1 MLILIRFPFQQYI
14 SFRHLNFDRTCEN
27 KNDSDFSLFWKSE
40 NVGLVHNLA
49 VCTKIFLEDIGLR
62 THKNVKQELSLDL
75 KILTGLYCRAGT
87 NPLEKD
93 NPRKFRLWDAIAVMY
108 CSWDIQVFI
117 FQTIPST
124 SNAVT
129 SPRVFPKECNI
140 KTWLLNSS
148 GHLTLF

>member
-14 SFRHLNFDRTCEN
+14 SFRHLNFDPTCEN
-27 KNDSDFSLFWKSE
+27 KNHCDFSPFWKSE
-40 NVGLVHNLA
+40 NVGLVHHLA

-75 KILTGLYCRAGT
+75 KILTGLYCRAWT

-93 NPRKFRLWDAIAVMY
+93 NPRKFGLWDAIAVMC
-108 CSWDIQVFI
+108 CSWDIQVSI

-129 SPRVFPKECNI
+129 SRWVFVSKRV
-140 KTWLLNSS
+140 
-148 GHLTLF
+148 

>member
-14 SFRHLNFDRTCEN
+14 SFRHLNFDLTCEN
-27 KNDSDFSLFWKSE
+27 KNHSDFLSFWKAE
-40 NVGLVHNLA
+40 NMGLVHHLA

-75 KILTGLYCRAGT
+75 KILTGLYCRAWT

-93 NPRKFRLWDAIAVMY
+93 NLRKFGLWDAIAVMC
-108 CSWDIQVFI
+108 CSWDIQVSI

-124 SNAVT
+124 SSAVT
-129 SPRVFPKECNI
+129 LRWVFISKRV
-140 KTWLLNSS
+140 
-148 GHLTLF
+148 